1 MEIRPG
7 LTVNIIIN
15 IDYRKE
21 IVDTKNSIVHDAM
34 GKKVIIAQTDPPI
47 SRTNINKEIFVT
59 FLEKEQGKPVRY
71 GFPARIVDFLKDFE
85 LASQQKVQA
94 VVLLREGRLEPY
106 NLRMFY
112 RLEPPGNCG
121 IDIFVNGNKVN
132 ILDVS
137 IGGASFSHN
146 KVYPFRVNDEV
157 KIILVVGERAYQTE
171 SRVV

>member
-1 MEIRPG
+1 
-7 LTVNIIIN
+7 
-15 IDYRKE
+15 
-21 IVDTKNSIVHDAM
+21 
-34 GKKVIIAQTDPPI
+34 
-47 SRTNINKEIFVT
+47 
-59 FLEKEQGKPVRY
+59 
-71 GFPARIVDFLKDFE
+71 
-85 LASQQKVQA
+85 
-94 VVLLREGRLEPY
+94 
-106 NLRMFY
+106 MFY

>member
-1 MEIRPG
+1 
-7 LTVNIIIN
+7 
-15 IDYRKE
+15 
-21 IVDTKNSIVHDAM
+21 M